1 MVYGKVTRAQ
11 PPTYNEYSSPS
22 DAMVPG
28 AAEDQA
34 SLDVEAASDPNRQH
48 FNSMQP
54 PKNVSSAYEGGGHNP
69 LDPMACFKQT
79 SQCIQQQHYLDPK
92 YHGAGS
98 TLAHIIQE
106 KTGDEAMTKRILTT
120 ICVAVITSVALI
132 LFFVVI
138 SDFEGPA
145 AEPVAIPGNNEPGP
159 EFAEEDVASL
169 LQNPGR
175 RSSLFNHKYGDDAAA
190 NVLATVLKKRFNPN
204 DLKQLL
210 REPKKFSPKFNAKYG
225 RGKAEDILDGPKDR
239 TEYKHGVTKKKPH
252 KKVQTKLQKKHQS
265 VKKKVRETSGK
276 RAHKKRKNIQQLGA
290 EAEKRIQEDNE
301 LDRPLQN

>member
-1 MVYGKVTRAQ
+1 
-11 PPTYNEYSSPS
+11 
-22 DAMVPG
+22 MVPG
-28 AAEDQA
+28 AAQDQV
-34 SLDVEAASDPNRQH
+34 SLDVEAAFDPSRQH
-48 FNSMQP
+48 FKCM
-54 PKNVSSAYEGGGHNP
+54 
-69 LDPMACFKQT
+69 
-79 SQCIQQQHYLDPK
+79 QQQHYLDPK

-145 AEPVAIPGNNEPGP
+145 AEPVAIPGNNEQGP
-159 EFAEEDVASL
+159 AFAEEDVASL

-210 REPKKFSPKFNAKYG
+210 REPKKFSPKFNAK
-225 RGKAEDILDGPKDR
+225 
-239 TEYKHGVTKKKPH
+239 
-252 KKVQTKLQKKHQS
+252 
-265 VKKKVRETSGK
+265 
-276 RAHKKRKNIQQLGA
+276 
-290 EAEKRIQEDNE
+290 
-301 LDRPLQN
+301 